1 MSTIV
6 HVFENPVSPA
16 RPGRLRRCGA
26 DSTYRC
32 RAGPPG
38 SLSGVTTETPVPV
51 AKRVPAERTHH
62 GDTVVDE
69 YAWLA
74 AKDDPETIA
83 HLTAENAYTEA
94 RTAHLAE
101 LRATLFEETRRRTQE
116 TDLSVPAR
124 KNGYWYYTR
133 TVEGQQYGVQ
143 CRRAVRDGE
152 TDPPV
157 SVDGA
162 PLDGEEVLLDGNL
175 LAEGHD
181 FFSLGAFD
189 VSPDGRWLA
198 YSTDFNGDERFTLR
212 VKDLST
218 GEVLA
223 DEVPDTF
230 YGTAW
235 SADASVLFYVTV
247 DDAWRPHRV
256 WRHRIGTPATE
267 DVVVYQEDDE
277 RFWVGVELTRSE
289 KFILIDAHSKVTSE
303 VRVVPAGN
311 PTGDPAVVAPRRQG
325 VEYSV
330 EHHGHRFLILH
341 NDDAED
347 FALAYTSADAPGDW
361 VPLIPHTP
369 GTRLESVDAFAD
381 HLVVSLRTNGL
392 TGLRVLPVGG
402 GDGHDIDFPE
412 PIYSVGLGSNPEY
425 RTRQVRLSYASLV
438 SPESVYDYDLVT
450 RELKLRRRKPVL
462 PGPDGREYDPADY
475 EQHRDWAVADD
486 GTRVPISLVCR
497 VGTPRDGSAPCVIY
511 GYGSYEASMDPWFSI
526 ARLSLLDRGVVF
538 AVAHIRGGGEL
549 GRRWYDQGKLLAKK
563 NTFTD
568 FVACARHLAKSGWTS
583 ADRLVARGAS
593 AGGLLMGAVAN
604 LAPDAFTGVV
614 AQVPFVDALT
624 SILDPSLPLT
634 VTEWEE
640 WGNPLADP
648 EVYAYMK
655 SYTPYENV
663 VAQDYPAILAVTSLN
678 DTRVLY
684 HEPAKWI
691 ARLRAVAPQGD
702 YLLKTEMGAGHGGPS
717 GRYDSWR
724 EEAFVNAWI
733 LDRLGLV

>member
-1 MSTIV
+1 M
-6 HVFENPVSPA
+6 
-16 RPGRLRRCGA
+16 
-26 DSTYRC
+26 
-32 RAGPPG
+32 
-38 SLSGVTTETPVPV
+38 TTETSPPV

-74 AKDDPETIA
+74 TKDDPDTIA
-83 HLTAENAYTEA
+83 YLTAENEYTEA
-94 RTAHLAE
+94 RTAHLAP
-101 LRATLFEETRRRTQE
+101 LRERLFEEIRRRTQE
-116 TDLSVPAR
+116 TDLSVPTR
-124 KNGYWYYTR
+124 KGGYWYYTR
-133 TVEGQQYGVQ
+133 TVEGQQYGVH

-152 TDPPV
+152 TEPPA
-157 SVDGA
+157 SADGA
-162 PLDGEEVLLDGNL
+162 PLDGEEVLLDGNV
-175 LAEGHD
+175 LADGHD
-181 FFSLGAFD
+181 FFALGAFD

-198 YSTDFNGDERFTLR
+198 YSTDFSGDERFTLR
-212 VKDLST
+212 VKDLTT
-218 GEVLA
+218 GELLP
-223 DEVPDTF
+223 DEVPGTF

-247 DDAWRPHRV
+247 DEAWRPYRV
-256 WRHRIGTPATE
+256 WRHVIGSPSAE
-267 DVVVYQEDDE
+267 DVVVHQEDDE

-289 KFILIDAHSKVTSE
+289 KFIVIDIHSKITSE
-303 VRVVPAGN
+303 VRVIPAGN
-311 PTGDPAVVAPRRQG
+311 PTGLPAVVAPRRQG
-325 VEYSV
+325 VEYTV

-341 NDDAED
+341 NDGAED

-361 VPLIPHTP
+361 VPLIEHSP
-369 GTRLESVDAFAD
+369 GTRLEAVDAFEN

-392 TGLRVLPVGG
+392 TGLRVLPIGG
-402 GDGHDIDFPE
+402 GDAHDIDFPE
-412 PIYSVGLGSNPEY
+412 PLYSVGLDANPEY
-425 RTRQVRLSYASLV
+425 RTGQIRLRYSSLV
-438 SPESVYDYDLVT
+438 TPDSVYDYDLVT
-450 RELKLRRRKPVL
+450 RRMVLRKRKPVL
-462 PGPDGREYDPADY
+462 PGPDGRPYDPDDY
-475 EQHRDWAVADD
+475 EMQRDWALADD
-486 GTRVPISLVCR
+486 GTRVPISLVFR
-497 VGTPRDGSAPCVIY
+497 RGTPRDGSTPCLLY
-511 GYGSYEASMDPWFSI
+511 GYGSYEASMDPWFSV
-526 ARLSLLDRGVVF
+526 ARLSLLDRGVIF

-549 GRRWYDQGKLLAKK
+549 GRRWYEQGKLLAKK

-568 FVACARHLAKSGWTS
+568 FVACARHLVKAGWTS
-583 ADRLVARGAS
+583 SDRLVARGAS

-604 LAPDAFTGVV
+604 LAPDAFAGIV

-640 WGNPLADP
+640 WGNPLDDP

-663 VAQDYPAILAVTSLN
+663 ADVDYPAILAVTSLN

-691 ARLRAVAPQGD
+691 ARLRATAPQGD

-717 GRYDSWR
+717 GRYDAWR

-733 LDRLGLV
+733 LDRLGRA

>member
-1 MSTIV
+1 MTKKTS
-6 HVFENPVSPA
+6 A
-16 RPGRLRRCGA
+16 
-26 DSTYRC
+26 
-32 RAGPPG
+32 
-38 SLSGVTTETPVPV
+38 PV
-51 AKRVPAERTHH
+51 ANRVPAERTHH
-62 GDTVVDE
+62 GDTVIDE

-74 AKDDPETIA
+74 AKDDPATIA

-94 RTAHLAE
+94 RTAHLE
-101 LRATLFEETRRRTQE
+101 GLRAELFEETRRRTQE
-116 TDLSVPAR
+116 TDLSVPSR
-124 KNGYWYYTR
+124 KGGYWYYTR
-133 TVEGQQYGVQ
+133 TVEGQQYGVH

-152 TDPPV
+152 TVPPV
-157 SVDGA
+157 SADGA

-181 FFSLGAFD
+181 FFALGAFD

-198 YSTDFNGDERFTLR
+198 YSTDFAGDERFTLR
-212 VKDLST
+212 IKDLST
-218 GEVLA
+218 GELLP
-223 DEVPDTF
+223 DEVPGTF

-235 SADASVLFYVTV
+235 SADAAVLFYVTV
-247 DDAWRPHRV
+247 DEAWRPNRV
-256 WRHRIGTPATE
+256 WRHAVGTPSTE
-267 DVVVYQEDDE
+267 DVVVHQEDDE
-277 RFWVGVELTRSE
+277 RFWVGVDLTRSE
-289 KFILIDAHSKVTSE
+289 RFVLIDIHSKVTSE
-303 VRVVPAGN
+303 VRVIPAGN
-311 PTGDPAVVAPRRQG
+311 PTGEPAVIAPRRQG
-325 VEYSV
+325 IEYTV

-341 NDDAED
+341 NDGAED

-361 VPLIPHTP
+361 VPLIEHSP
-369 GTRLESVDAFAD
+369 GTRLESVDAFSD
-381 HLVVSLRTNGL
+381 HLVVSLRSNGL
-392 TGLRVLPVGG
+392 TGLRVIPVGD
-402 GDGHDIDFPE
+402 GDAHDIDFPE
-412 PIYSVGLGSNPEY
+412 PIYSVGLDANPEY
-425 RTRQVRLSYASLV
+425 RTREIRLRYTSLV
-438 SPESVYDYDLVT
+438 TPDSVYDYDLVT
-450 RELKLRRRKPVL
+450 RQMVLRRRKPVR
-462 PGPDGREYDPADY
+462 PGPDGRAYDPADY
-475 EQHRDWAVADD
+475 EQHRDWALADD

-497 VGTPRDGSAPCVIY
+497 AGTPKDGSAPCVIY

-549 GRRWYDQGKLLAKK
+549 GRRWYDEGKLLAKK

-568 FVACARHLAKSGWTS
+568 FVACARHLVKAGWT
-583 ADRLVARGAS
+583 AGDRLVARGAS

-604 LAPDAFTGVV
+604 LAPDAFAGIV

-663 VAQDYPAILAVTSLN
+663 AAVDYPAILAVTSLN

-691 ARLRAVAPQGD
+691 ARLRAIVPQGD

-724 EEAFVNAWI
+724 EEAFINAWI
-733 LDRLGLV
+733 LDKLGQA

>member
-1 MSTIV
+1 M
-6 HVFENPVSPA
+6 
-16 RPGRLRRCGA
+16 
-26 DSTYRC
+26 
-32 RAGPPG
+32 
-38 SLSGVTTETPVPV
+38 TTETAPPA

-62 GDTVVDE
+62 GDTVTDE

-83 HLTAENAYTEA
+83 YLTAENAYTDE

-101 LRATLFEETRRRTQE
+101 LRTTLFEETRRRTRE
-116 TDLSVPAR
+116 TDLSVPTR
-124 KNGYWYYTR
+124 KDGHWYYTR
-133 TVEGQQYGVQ
+133 TIEGQQYGVH
-143 CRRAVRDGE
+143 CRRVVRDGE
-152 TDPPV
+152 TNPPV
-157 SVDGA
+157 SADGA

-198 YSTDFNGDERFTLR
+198 YSTDFSGDERFTLR
-212 VKDLST
+212 IKDLNT
-218 GEVLA
+218 GELLP

-247 DDAWRPHRV
+247 DDAWRPNRV
-256 WRHRIGTPATE
+256 WRHTVGSAATD
-267 DVVVYQEDDE
+267 DVVVHQEDDE

-289 KFILIDAHSKVTSE
+289 NFILIDIHSKVTSE
-303 VRVVPAGN
+303 VWVIPAGN
-311 PTGDPAVVAPRRQG
+311 PTGAPAVIAARRQG
-325 VEYSV
+325 IEYAV

-341 NDDAED
+341 NDGAED
-347 FALAYTSADAPGDW
+347 FALAFTSADTPGDW
-361 VPLIPHTP
+361 VPLIEHSP
-369 GTRLESVDAFAD
+369 GTRLEAVDAFAN
-381 HLVVSLRTNGL
+381 HLVVSLRTDGL

-402 GDGHDIDFPE
+402 GGEYDIDFPE
-412 PIYSVGLGSNPEY
+412 PLYSVGLDANPEY
-425 RTRQVRLSYASLV
+425 RAGQVRLRYSSLV
-438 SPESVYDYDLVT
+438 TPDSIYDFDLVT
-450 RELKLRRRKPVL
+450 RQMVLRRQKPVL
-462 PGPDGREYDPADY
+462 PGPDGRPYDPAEY
-475 EQHRDWAVADD
+475 EQHRDWALADD
-486 GTRVPISLVCR
+486 GTRVPISLVCH
-497 VGTPRDGSAPCVIY
+497 VGTPRDGSAPCELY
-511 GYGSYEASMDPWFSI
+511 GYGSYEASMDPWFSV

-549 GRRWYDQGKLLAKK
+549 GRRWYDQGKMLAKK

-568 FVACARHLAKSGWTS
+568 FVACARHLVKAGWT
-583 ADRLVARGAS
+583 ANDRLVARGAS

-604 LAPDAFTGVV
+604 LAPDAFTGIV

-640 WGNPLADP
+640 WGNPLDDP

-663 VAQDYPAILAVTSLN
+663 AAVDYPAILAVTSLN

-684 HEPAKWI
+684 SEPAKWI
-691 ARLRAVAPQGD
+691 ARLRAVAPGGD

-724 EEAFVNAWI
+724 EEAFINAWI
-733 LDRLGLV
+733 LDRIGRA

>member
-1 MSTIV
+1 M
-6 HVFENPVSPA
+6 A
-16 RPGRLRRCGA
+16 A
-26 DSTYRC
+26 
-32 RAGPPG
+32 
-38 SLSGVTTETPVPV
+38 VTTETAPPA
-51 AKRVPAERTHH
+51 AKRVPSERTHH

-83 HLTAENAYTEA
+83 YLTAENEYTDA
-94 RTAHLAE
+94 RTAHLAD
-101 LRATLFEETRRRTQE
+101 LRADLFEETRRRTQE
-116 TDLSVPAR
+116 TDLSVPTR
-124 KNGYWYYTR
+124 KGGHWYYTR
-133 TVEGQQYGVQ
+133 TVEGQQYGVH

-157 SVDGA
+157 SADGA

-198 YSTDFNGDERFTLR
+198 YSTDFSGDERFTLR
-212 VKDLST
+212 VKDLTT
-218 GEVLA
+218 GELLP

-230 YGTAW
+230 YGSAW
-235 SADASVLFYVTV
+235 STDASVLFYVTV
-247 DDAWRPHRV
+247 DDAWRPNRV
-256 WRHRIGTPATE
+256 WRHTIGSPAAD
-267 DVVVYQEDDE
+267 DVVVHQEDDE

-289 KFILIDAHSKVTSE
+289 KFILIDVHSKVTSE
-303 VRVVPAGN
+303 VLVIPAGN
-311 PTGDPAVVAPRRQG
+311 PTGAPAVIAPRRQG
-325 VEYSV
+325 VEYTV

-341 NDDAED
+341 NDNAED
-347 FALAYTSADAPGDW
+347 FALAFTSADVPGDW
-361 VPLIPHTP
+361 VPLIEHTP
-369 GTRLESVDAFAD
+369 GTRLEAVDAFAN
-381 HLVVSLRTNGL
+381 HLVVSLRTDGL
-392 TGLRVLPVGG
+392 TGLRVLPVGSD
-402 GDGHDIDFPE
+402 DGYDIDFPE
-412 PIYSVGLGSNPEY
+412 PLYSVGLDANPEY
-425 RTRQVRLSYASLV
+425 RTGRVRLRYSSLIT
-438 SPESVYDYDLVT
+438 PDSVYDYDLVT
-450 RELKLRRRKPVL
+450 RQMVLLKQKPVL
-462 PGPDGREYDPADY
+462 PGPDGRPYDPAEY
-475 EQHRDWAVADD
+475 EQHRDWALADD

-497 VGTPRDGSAPCVIY
+497 VGTPRDGSAPCELY
-511 GYGSYEASMDPWFSI
+511 GYGSYEASMDPWFSV

-568 FVACARHLAKSGWTS
+568 FVACARHLVKAGWTTS
-583 ADRLVARGAS
+583 DRLVARGAS

-604 LAPDAFTGVV
+604 LAPDAFTGIV

-640 WGNPLADP
+640 WGNPLDDP

-663 VAQDYPAILAVTSLN
+663 AAVDYPAILAVTSLN

-684 HEPAKWI
+684 SEPAKWI
-691 ARLRAVAPQGD
+691 ARLRALAPGGD

-724 EEAFVNAWI
+724 EEAFINAWI
-733 LDRLGLV
+733 LDRIGSA

>member
-1 MSTIV
+1 
-6 HVFENPVSPA
+6 
-16 RPGRLRRCGA
+16 
-26 DSTYRC
+26 
-32 RAGPPG
+32 
-38 SLSGVTTETPVPV
+38 VTTETPVPT
-51 AKRVPAERTHH
+51 AKRVPSERIHH
-62 GDTVVDE
+62 GDTVTDE

-74 AKDDPETIA
+74 TKDDPETIA
-83 HLTAENAYTEA
+83 YLTAENAYTEA
-94 RTAHLAE
+94 RTAHLE
-101 LRATLFEETRRRTQE
+101 GLRADLFEETRRRTQE
-116 TDLSVPAR
+116 TDLSVPSR
-124 KNGYWYYTR
+124 KGGYWYYTR

-157 SVDGA
+157 SADGA

-181 FFSLGAFD
+181 FFALGAFD

-198 YSTDFNGDERFTLR
+198 YSTDFSGDERFTLR

-218 GEVLA
+218 GELLP

-247 DDAWRPHRV
+247 DEAWRPNRV
-256 WRHRIGTPATE
+256 WRHTLGTPSSE
-267 DVVVYQEDDE
+267 DVVVHQEDDE

-289 KFILIDAHSKVTSE
+289 KFVLIDIHSKITSE
-303 VRVVPAGN
+303 VLVIPAGN
-311 PTGDPAVVAPRRQG
+311 PTGAPASVAPRRQG
-325 VEYSV
+325 VEYTV

-341 NDDAED
+341 NDGAED

-361 VPLIPHTP
+361 VPLIEHSP
-369 GTRLESVDAFAD
+369 GTRLEAVDAFAD

-392 TGLRVLPVGG
+392 TGLRVLPIGG
-402 GDGHDIDFPE
+402 GDAFDIDFPE
-412 PIYSVGLGSNPEY
+412 PLYSVGLDSNPEY
-425 RTRQVRLSYASLV
+425 QTRQIRLRYTSLV
-438 SPESVYDYDLVT
+438 TPDSVYDYDLVT
-450 RELKLRRRKPVL
+450 RQMVLRRQKPVK
-462 PGPDGREYDPADY
+462 PGPDGRAYDPADY
-475 EQHRDWAVADD
+475 EQHRDWALADD

-497 VGTPRDGSAPCVIY
+497 AGTPKDGSAPCVIY

-526 ARLSLLDRGVVF
+526 ARLSLLDRGVIF

-568 FVACARHLAKSGWTS
+568 FVACARHLVKAGWT
-583 ADRLVARGAS
+583 ATDRLVARGAS

-604 LAPDAFTGVV
+604 LAPDAFAGIV

-640 WGNPLADP
+640 WGNPLDDP

-663 VAQDYPAILAVTSLN
+663 RAVDYPAILAVTSLN

-717 GRYDSWR
+717 GRYDAWR
-724 EEAFVNAWI
+724 EEAFINAWV
-733 LDRLGLV
+733 LDRLGRA

>member
-1 MSTIV
+1 M
-6 HVFENPVSPA
+6 
-16 RPGRLRRCGA
+16 
-26 DSTYRC
+26 
-32 RAGPPG
+32 
-38 SLSGVTTETPVPV
+38 TETPLPV
-51 AKRVPAERTHH
+51 AKRVPTERVHH
-62 GDTVVDE
+62 GDTVLDE

-74 AKDDPETIA
+74 TKDDPDTIA
-83 HLTAENAYTEA
+83 YLDAENAYTEA

-101 LRATLFEETRRRTQE
+101 LRAELFEETRRRTQE
-116 TDLSVPAR
+116 TDLSVPTR
-124 KNGYWYYTR
+124 KDGHWYYTR

-143 CRRAVRDGE
+143 CRRAVRPGE
-152 TDPPV
+152 TAPPV
-157 SVDGA
+157 SADGA
-162 PLDGEEVLLDGNL
+162 PLDGEEVLLDGNQ

-198 YSTDFNGDERFTLR
+198 YSTDFSGDERFTLR
-212 VKDLST
+212 IKDLTS
-218 GEVLA
+218 GKSLP

-235 SADASVLFYVTV
+235 SSDASTLFYVTV
-247 DDAWRPHRV
+247 DEAWRPNRV
-256 WRHRIGTPATE
+256 WRHTVGTPSTE

-289 KFILIDAHSKVTSE
+289 RFVVIDIHSKITSE
-303 VRVVPAGN
+303 VRVIPAAN
-311 PTGDPAVVAPRRQG
+311 PTGEPAVVAPRRQG
-325 VEYSV
+325 IEYAV

-341 NDDAED
+341 NDGAED

-361 VPLIPHTP
+361 TPLIPHTP
-369 GTRLESVDAFAD
+369 GTRLEAVDAFEN
-381 HLVVSLRTNGL
+381 HLVVSLRANGL
-392 TGLRVLPVGG
+392 TGLRVLPVGS
-402 GDGHDIDFPE
+402 DDSWDIDFPE
-412 PIYSVGLGSNPEY
+412 PIYSVGLDANPEY
-425 RTRQVRLSYASLV
+425 RTSEVRLRYTSLV
-438 SPESVYDYDLVT
+438 TPDSVYDYDLVT
-450 RELKLRRRKPVL
+450 RELTLRRQKPVR
-462 PGPDGREYDPADY
+462 PGPDGRPYDPADY
-475 EQHRDWAVADD
+475 EQHRDWALADD

-497 VGTPRDGSAPCVIY
+497 RDTPRDGSAPAVIY

-526 ARLSLLDRGVVF
+526 ARLSLLDRGVIF

-549 GRRWYDQGKLLAKK
+549 GRRWYDEGKLLAKK

-568 FVACARHLAKSGWTS
+568 FVACARHLVKAGWT
-583 ADRLVARGAS
+583 AGDRLVARGAS

-604 LAPDAFTGVV
+604 LAPDAFTGIV

-640 WGNPLADP
+640 WGNPLDDP

-663 VAQDYPAILAVTSLN
+663 TAADYPAILAVTSLN

-691 ARLRAVAPQGD
+691 ARLRATAPQGD

-733 LDRLGLV
+733 LDRVGRA

>member
-1 MSTIV
+1 M
-6 HVFENPVSPA
+6 
-16 RPGRLRRCGA
+16 
-26 DSTYRC
+26 
-32 RAGPPG
+32 
-38 SLSGVTTETPVPV
+38 TTETAATPPV

-83 HLTAENAYTEA
+83 YLKAENAFTEA
-94 RTAHLAE
+94 ATAHLKG
-101 LRATLFEETRRRTQE
+101 LRETLFEETKRRTKE
-116 TDLSVPAR
+116 TDLSVPTR
-124 KNGYWYYTR
+124 KGDHWYYTR
-133 TVEGQQYGVQ
+133 TVEGQQYGIH

-152 TDPPV
+152 TEPP
-157 SVDGA
+157 STEDGT
-162 PLDGEEVLLDGNL
+162 PLDGEEALLDGNA

-181 FFSLGAFD
+181 FFSLGTFD
-189 VSPDGRWLA
+189 ISSDGRWLA
-198 YSTDFNGDERFTLR
+198 YSTDFAGDERFTLR

-223 DEVPDTF
+223 DEVPGTF
-230 YGTAW
+230 YGSAW
-235 SADASVLFYVTV
+235 SADGSTLFYLTV
-247 DDAWRPHRV
+247 DEAWRPYRV
-256 WRHRIGTPATE
+256 WRHAVGTAASD
-267 DVVVYQEDDE
+267 DVIVYEEADE

-289 KFILIDAHSKVTSE
+289 KFIVIDAHSKITSE
-303 VRVVPAGN
+303 VRVIPAGN
-311 PTGDPAVVAPRRQG
+311 PTGEPAIVAPRRQG

-341 NDDAED
+341 NDGAED
-347 FALAYTSADAPGDW
+347 FELAYTSADAPGDW
-361 VPLIPHTP
+361 ATLIPHSP
-369 GTRLESVDAFAD
+369 GTRLEGVDAFAN
-381 HLVVSLRTNGL
+381 HLVVSLRKDGL
-392 TGLRVLPVGG
+392 TGLRVLPVGST
-402 GDGHDIDFPE
+402 DTYDIDFPE
-412 PIYSVGLGSNPEY
+412 PIYSVGLDANPEY
-425 RTRQVRLSYASLV
+425 GTSTVRLNYASFV
-438 SPESVYDYDLVT
+438 TPESVYDYDLVT
-450 RELKLRRRKPVL
+450 RTMVLRKQKPVL
-462 PGPDGREYDPADY
+462 GEFDPAAY
-475 EQHRDWAVADD
+475 EQHRDWALADD

-497 VGTPRDGSAPCVIY
+497 AGTPKDGTAPAVIY

-526 ARLSLLDRGVVF
+526 PRLSLLDRGVIF

-549 GRRWYDQGKLLAKK
+549 GRRWYEEGKLLAKK

-568 FVACARHLAKSGWTS
+568 FVACARHLVKAGWT
-583 ADRLVARGAS
+583 ATDRLVARGGS

-604 LAPDAFTGVV
+604 LAPDAFAGVV
-614 AQVPFVDALT
+614 AQVPFVDALN

-640 WGNPLADP
+640 WGNPLDDP

-663 VAQDYPAILAVTSLN
+663 AAVDYPAILAVTSLN

-691 ARLRAVAPQGD
+691 ARLRATAPAGE

-717 GRYDSWR
+717 GRYDAWK
-724 EEAFVNAWI
+724 EEAFVAAWI
-733 LDRLGLV
+733 LDRLGVA